1 MKVLALDVGTIE
13 TGYCI
18 VDSETRKPLEF
29 GKIDNYELLEKI
41 RGHNIINGNYP
52 FVYDVFVYEQF
63 VSYGMPIGSTTLEA
77 IKWNGRFIQANIDN
91 LCRPI
96 YNITRIEER
105 RVICNSVK
113 SGDTEV
119 KHALI
124 ERFAPKDSNF
134 GKGTKK
140 NKGFFYGFSKDMWSA
155 YAVATTYLDLL
166 GTKDE
171 KQISEF

>member
-13 TGYCI
+13 TGYCV
-18 VDSETRKPLEF
+18 VDSETRKPIEF
-29 GKIDNYELLEKI
+29 GKVDNNLLLD
-41 RGHNIINGNYP
+41 RLMGHYP
-52 FVYDVFVYEQF
+52 FDYDILVYEQF
-63 VSYGMPIGSTTLEA
+63 VSYGMPIGATTLEA

-91 LCRPI
+91 QCRPI

-134 GKGTKK
+134 GKGTKN

-171 KQISEF
+171 KQKSEF

>member
-1 MKVLALDVGTIE
+1 MKVLALDVGTTE
-13 TGYCI
+13 TGYCV

-29 GKIDNYELLEKI
+29 GKIDNALLLD
-41 RGHNIINGNYP
+41 RLMGHYP
-52 FVYDVFVYEQF
+52 FDYDILVYEQF
-63 VSYGMPIGSTTLEA
+63 TSYGMPIGATTLEA

-91 LCRPI
+91 QCRPI

-171 KQISEF
+171 KQISEY

>member
-1 MKVLALDVGTIE
+1 MKVLALDVGTTE
-13 TGYCI
+13 TGYCV
-18 VDSETRKPLEF
+18 VDSETRKPIEF
-29 GKIDNYELLEKI
+29 GKVDNKLLLDRIMGHYPIDFDI
-41 RGHNIINGNYP
+41 
-52 FVYDVFVYEQF
+52 FVYEQF
-63 VSYGMPIGSTTLEA
+63 VSYGMPIGATTLEA

-91 LCRPI
+91 QCRPI

-171 KQISEF
+171 KEISEF

>member
-1 MKVLALDVGTIE
+1 
-13 TGYCI
+13 
-18 VDSETRKPLEF
+18 
-29 GKIDNYELLEKI
+29 
-41 RGHNIINGNYP
+41 
-52 FVYDVFVYEQF
+52 
-63 VSYGMPIGSTTLEA
+63 MPIGSTTLEA